1 MRKIKRLILFC
12 IGMIC
17 LSACQQSLQQH
28 HIEGFAQGTYYSI
41 RYYDAQNRNLQTQI
55 DSLLDDFNKTASIFD
70 PASIISR
77 INSNEENAIL
87 NDDFRK
93 IFNIAMEVSRNTDGA
108 FDVTVGQL
116 VNAWGFGTEKR
127 QEMTQE
133 RIDSLLLCV
142 GYEKITLQNNRIT
155 KENPCVQL
163 NFNAIAK
170 GYSVDKIGEF
180 LDNLEIEHYLID
192 IGGEIIAKGHKQG
205 KSWNVGIEQPSGQ
218 KEEDREIITSIPLND
233 MALATSGN
241 YRKYFEENGER
252 YAHTISPQTGYPA
265 KHSLLSATILHS
277 KAVYADAYATAF
289 MVMGTEKALAFLK
302 QHPEIQA
309 FLIYE
314 QDGILQT
321 YSTEEMGELMVNSI
335 EN

>member
-1 MRKIKRLILFC
+1 MKKLILYC
-12 IGMIC
+12 IGIIC
-17 LSACQQSLQQH
+17 LSACQSPPKQY

-41 RYYDAQNRNLQTQI
+41 RYYDQQNRNLQPQI

-77 INSNEENAIL
+77 INRNEENVVL
-87 NDDFRK
+87 NDDFIK

-127 QEMTQE
+127 QSIAQE

-142 GYEKITLQNNRIT
+142 GYEKVTLQNKQII

-170 GYSVDKIGEF
+170 GYSVDKLGEF
-180 LDNLEIEHYLID
+180 LDDLNIEHYLID

-205 KSWNVGIEQPSGQ
+205 KSWNVGIEQPSHQ
-218 KEEDREIITSIPLND
+218 KGEDRAIITSIPLND

-241 YRKYFEENGER
+241 YRRYFEENGER
-252 YAHTISPQTGYPA
+252 YAHTISPQTGYPT
-265 KHSLLSATILHS
+265 KHTLLSATILHS

-289 MVMGTEKALAFLK
+289 MVMGTEKALAFLT

-309 FLIYE
+309 FLVYE
-314 QDGILQT
+314 QDGTLQT
-321 YSTEEMGELMVNSI
+321 YATEEMGKLMVSD
-335 EN
+335 